1 MTYDGF
7 DDYTLAHITGDN
19 GVEVYADVLFDAT
32 VAPFDSS
39 VTSEMQNALAEK
51 YQGLLRDFVD
61 KTKPVDT
68 TAVSDDMQMPRPA
81 LLEQTGIMSDS
92 YNQKVTM
99 VSRTP
104 MCWTSTAITPW
115 STAHCLVRSRWRRS
129 MW

>member
-1 MTYDGF
+1 MPAARHKLIARVTYDAF

-61 KTKPVDT
+61 KTKPVDR
-68 TAVSDDMQMPRPA
+68 TAVSDDRSA
-81 LLEQTGIMSDS
+81 DAQT
-92 YNQKVTM
+92 
-99 VSRTP
+99 
-104 MCWTSTAITPW
+104 
-115 STAHCLVRSRWRRS
+115 RSSGESGHHDRQL
-129 MW
+129 